1 MTDVTSES
9 VKLNIHI
16 KLNAKGN
23 AILDMKVAENI
34 NDGPSVWS

>member
-16 KLNAKGN
+16 KLNASGN
-23 AILDMKVAENI
+23 AILDMKVDENI
-34 NDGPSVWS
+34 KDGASV